1 MTDPTPASTAEPQH
15 DAAAPASGGP
25 ASEATPMA
33 APAARLGALTLSMFL
48 LSFGLVLFELLLTRL
63 FGVVLF
69 AQFAHLALALA
80 LLGISVG
87 AIAQHLRPSLL
98 PAEGLERR
106 LAWVALLQGAATLIA
121 VLCTLYFPVTVQFD
135 EPPSTYQER
144 STIKDDLLD
153 PVWFAALLP
162 VLAAP
167 FALAGLGFAGVFQ
180 RCKQHIG
187 RLYGADLLGGAAGAV
202 LFLPVLAVW
211 SAPDAVFV
219 VTLGASIAAGALAGP
234 GRLRGGAALM
244 GLGSLLGLS
253 VGLVEPGGRSEA
265 LKVRYA
271 AGYDERNITYTE
283 WTPLTRVSVHEGAR
297 GVHMLLD
304 NTSAS
309 QVFRT
314 ERERDQL
321 RKHANRSLVYR
332 LHEGQEGCRAA
343 ILAAS
348 AGPEVSIAQ
357 AYGWSQIDAI
367 DIAGGVMQT
376 VAERFAELPINPYT
390 KPGVRLIESDGRA
403 AILHAHEPYCIIQMV
418 HANLWSSAGLVS
430 NAWSPSLLETQE
442 AWETY
447 LARLSPDGT
456 VSFGRGSE
464 TPAIARA
471 AAAALRTRG
480 VTEPWRHM
488 AYLTGDNT
496 VLLVKAR
503 PWTDEEVGRLRS
515 LMGSYNQA
523 ELRLDPTVAP
533 SAAVRAQLIDGAVMT
548 DDRPYLDDPSLVIDE
563 LRSAISTAGDEA
575 RPLAAVYKSI
585 VIQVIFALGAGLA
598 FIGLPLLRRSETSG
612 LERAG
617 LGVLYVAGLGYGYLA
632 VETVLIHAL
641 VLFVGHPTYAVTIVI
656 LAMLLMSGIGSE
668 WAGRLADRSP
678 ERLLGRLR
686 VVLAGII
693 VLGLIQA
700 FVLPPLLYANAQGAP
715 VPVRLLLT
723 FVALAPLGLLMGMP
737 FPMALRLLR
746 PEAAALVPW
755 AWAINGWMSVMASLL
770 TVTLSRMYG
779 YKASFG
785 LALAAY
791 LVALLVA
798 GSLPKIR
805 RSSP

>member
-1 MTDPTPASTAEPQH
+1 MTEPYAPSAPDP
-15 DAAAPASGGP
+15 SGGP
-25 ASEATPMA
+25 PL
-33 APAARLGALTLSMFL
+33 APPPPLGEDGARLRALTLSMFL

-106 LAWVALLQGAATLIA
+106 LALVALLQGVATLIA

-202 LFLPVLAVW
+202 LFIPVLALW

-219 VTLGASIAAGALAGP
+219 VTLGSAVAAGALAGP
-234 GRLRGGAALM
+234 GRLRLAAGAL
-244 GLGSLLGLS
+244 GLASLLGLS
-253 VGLVEPGGRSEA
+253 VGIVQPGGRAEA

-271 AGYDERNITYTE
+271 AGYDERNISYTE
-283 WTPLTRVSVHEGAR
+283 WTPLTRVSVHEGSR

-309 QVFRT
+309 QVFRSA
-314 ERERDQL
+314 RERDHL
-321 RKHANRSLVYR
+321 RRHANRSLVYG
-332 LHEGQEGCRAA
+332 LHKGEEGCRVA

-367 DIAGGVMQT
+367 DIAGGVMHT
-376 VAERFAELPINPYT
+376 VAERFADLPINPYT
-390 KPGVRLIESDGRA
+390 KPGVRMVESDGRA
-403 AILHAHEPYCIIQMV
+403 AILHAKEPYCIIQMV

-430 NAWSPSLLETQE
+430 NAWSPSLLETRE

-447 LARLSPDGT
+447 LAHLSPDGT
-456 VSFGRGSE
+456 ISFGRGSE

-471 AAAALRTRG
+471 AAAALRARG
-480 VTEPWRHM
+480 AAEPWRHM
-488 AYLTGDNT
+488 LYMTGDNT

-503 PWTDEEVGRLRS
+503 PWRDEEVARVRA
-515 LMGSYNQA
+515 LMGDYNRS

-533 SAAVRAQLIDGAVMT
+533 SGGVRRQLIDGAVMT
-548 DDRPYLDDPSLVIDE
+548 DDRPYLDDPSLVLAE
-563 LRSAISTAGDEA
+563 LKAAISTAGDES

-585 VIQVIFALGAGLA
+585 VIQVIFALIAGLA
-598 FIGLPLLRRSETSG
+598 FIGLPMLRRAETSG
-612 LERAG
+612 LKRAG

-632 VETVLIHAL
+632 VETVLIHEL

-656 LAMLLMSGIGSE
+656 LAMLLMSGVGSI
-668 WAGRLADRSP
+668 WAGHLADHAP
-678 ERLLGRLR
+678 DRLLSRLR
-686 VVLAGII
+686 WALGGIL

-700 FVLPPLLYANAQGAP
+700 FVVPPLLYTNAQGAP
-715 VPVRLLLT
+715 LPLRLALT
-723 FVALAPLGLLMGMP
+723 FAALAPLGLLMGMP

-755 AWAINGWMSVMASLL
+755 AWAINGWMSVMASLM

-779 YKASFG
+779 YQASFA
-785 LALAAY
+785 LALGAY
-791 LVALLVA
+791 LLALLVA
-798 GSLPKIR
+798 GALPNIR
-805 RSSP
+805 RSAT